1 VALNVQLLDGDMP
14 SLGNGHLA
22 FSSPA
27 GTDIEA
33 ARLVARQM
41 NRNILAIT
49 FERRGGWTRPD
60 MTEEW
65 P

>member
-1 VALNVQLLDGDMP
+1 
-14 SLGNGHLA
+14 
-22 FSSPA
+22 
-27 GTDIEA
+27 
-33 ARLVARQM
+33 M